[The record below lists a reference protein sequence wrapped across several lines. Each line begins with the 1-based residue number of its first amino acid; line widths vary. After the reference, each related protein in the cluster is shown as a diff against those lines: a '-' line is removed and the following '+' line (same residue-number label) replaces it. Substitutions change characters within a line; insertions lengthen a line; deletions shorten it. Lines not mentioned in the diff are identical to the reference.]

1 MGVSEEK
8 CTAQAAVATRDVT
21 CFSEMLT
28 MCAEPESET
37 CVRRDD
43 ADADAVAVADDAGV
57 VAVLSS
63 RSFSF
68 LRLRELE
75 KCLG

>member
-8 CTAQAAVATRDVT
+8 CTAQEAVATRDVT

-43 ADADAVAVADDAGV
+43 DDDDDAGV
-57 VAVLSS
+57 VDAVLSF
-63 RSFSF
+63 SFSPF
-68 LRLRELE
+68 LRLRELDSR
-75 KCLG
+75 LS

>member
-43 ADADAVAVADDAGV
+43 DDDDDDAGV
-57 VAVLSS
+57 VDVVLSF
-63 RSFSF
+63 SFFPF
-68 LRLRELE
+68 LRLRELDSRLS
-75 KCLG
+75 C

>member
-1 MGVSEEK
+1 MAVSSEK

-43 ADADAVAVADDAGV
+43 DDDDGDGV
-57 VAVLSS
+57 GVGAAVLS
-63 RSFSF
+63 FPPFPF
-68 LRLRELE
+68 LKLRELD
-75 KCLG
+75 KCLSC

>member
-43 ADADAVAVADDAGV
+43 A
-57 VAVLSS
+57 VLSL
-63 RSFSF
+63 SFPSF
-68 LRLRELE
+68 VLLKLRELDSRLS
-75 KCLG
+75 C

>member
-43 ADADAVAVADDAGV
+43 ADADADAGAD
-57 VAVLSS
+57 AVLSFPS
-63 RSFSF
+63 LVS
-68 LRLRELE
+68 LRLRELDNR
-75 KCLG
+75 LS

>member
-43 ADADAVAVADDAGV
+43 ADADAGADAV
-57 VAVLSS
+57 
-63 RSFSF
+63 FSF
-68 LRLRELE
+68 PSLVSLRLRELDSR
-75 KCLG
+75 LS

>member
-43 ADADAVAVADDAGV
+43 D
-57 VAVLSS
+57 AVLS
-63 RSFSF
+63 FPFFPF
-68 LRLRELE
+68 LRLRELDSR
-75 KCLG
+75 LS

>member
-1 MGVSEEK
+1 MAVSSEK

-37 CVRRDD
+37 CVSRDD
-43 ADADAVAVADDAGV
+43 DGDDDA
-57 VAVLSS
+57 AL
-63 RSFSF
+63 SFSFFPF
-68 LRLRELE
+68 LRLRELDSRLS
-75 KCLG
+75 C

>member
-43 ADADAVAVADDAGV
+43 DD
-57 VAVLSS
+57 AVLSL
-63 RSFSF
+63 SFSSSSF
-68 LRLRELE
+68 VILVLRELDSRLS
-75 KCLG
+75 C

>member
-43 ADADAVAVADDAGV
+43 AGF
-57 VAVLSS
+57 VAVLSL
-63 RSFSF
+63 SFSSF
-68 LRLRELE
+68 ALLKLRELDSR
-75 KCLG
+75 LS